1 MLDQENSIKCKVNN
15 NKRPCHGGLSST
27 PRDMYLA
34 QSLWIRFL
42 TVERGILNLH
52 TSGVFAL
59 RDANEVSHGCEG
71 ICKTELIY

>member
-1 MLDQENSIKCKVNN
+1 MEDF
-15 NKRPCHGGLSST
+15 
-27 PRDMYLA
+27 PRLPGICILP
-34 QSLWIRFL
+34 SVCGSRFL